1 MAMPNTLTVAEIRK
15 RILQNLGSDSLDVEL
30 TELQLDVAIRQAL
43 QTYEKFQPIMDWFF
57 VDLPSSTQSVSVDF
71 FDSPDKKKKMIRN
84 VVDVRFASLNNIPS
98 PSTSISR
105 YMNVHIQANMR
116 FPRLFL
122 QYEWSDARHERF
134 LNAQPDWFWDTEQ
147 GKLWL
152 WNPGMPRKAM
162 ILGVKAMDVTDIKI
176 RQETDFEKLAT
187 AKAKYIL
194 ARVQSSLGNVPGAG
208 GPIES
213 DGAQLRTEAKE
224 EENEVLAM
232 LKRSLKSVPACKY
245 IG

>member
-1 MAMPNTLTVAEIRK
+1 MQPNTLTRATMRE
-15 RILQNLGSDSLDVEL
+15 RILNNLGSDSLDVEL
-30 TELQLDVAIRQAL
+30 SELQLDVAIRQAL
-43 QTYEKFQPIMDWFF
+43 QVYEKYQPIMDWFF
-57 VDLPSSTQSVSVDF
+57 IELPSSTQGVSVEF
-71 FDSPDKKKKMIRN
+71 FDSPEKKKQAIRN
-84 VVDVRFASLNNIPS
+84 IVDVRFMNIQNTPS

-122 QYEWSDARHERF
+122 QYQWSDARHEMM
-134 LNAQPDWFWDTEQ
+134 LGAQPDWFWDTEE

-162 ILGVKAMDVTDIKI
+162 MLGVKNMDITDIKL

-232 LKRSLKSVPACKY
+232 LKRSLKSVPAIRY
-245 IG
+245 FG